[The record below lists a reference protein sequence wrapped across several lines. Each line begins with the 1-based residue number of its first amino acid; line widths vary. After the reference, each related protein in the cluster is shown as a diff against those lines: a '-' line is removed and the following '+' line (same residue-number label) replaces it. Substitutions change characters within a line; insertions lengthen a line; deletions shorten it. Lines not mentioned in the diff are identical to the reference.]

1 MKSPPSCNK
10 HSIACVIGFDFGL
23 RRIGLATGQTITGT
37 ASPLATLEAVN
48 HKPDWKSIETH
59 IRQWKPDALI
69 VGIPYQ
75 PDGEES
81 DITRAARNFS
91 RRLEQRFNL
100 PVYTIDESL
109 SSFEAELQLRQDI
122 KISKHNKHE
131 IDKMAAAIIVQSW
144 LNSQQER

>member
-1 MKSPPSCNK
+1 MRVNAIQS
-10 HSIACVIGFDFGL
+10 VIGFDFGL
-23 RRIGLATGQTITGT
+23 KRIGLATGQTITGT
-37 ASPLATLEAVN
+37 ASPLLTLQAVN
-48 HKPDWKSIETH
+48 QQPDWENIETQ

-75 PDGEES
+75 LDGGES

-91 RRLEQRFNL
+91 RKLEQRFNL

-109 SSFEAELQLRQDI
+109 SSYEAEEQLKQDI

-131 IDKMAAAIIVQSW
+131 IDKIAAAIIVQSW
-144 LNSQQER
+144 LDSQQEC

>member
-1 MKSPPSCNK
+1 MRVNAIRS
-10 HSIACVIGFDFGL
+10 VLGFDFGL
-23 RRIGLATGQTITGT
+23 KRIGLATGQTITGT
-37 ASPLATLEAVN
+37 ASPLVTLQAVDQ
-48 HKPDWKSIETH
+48 KPDWESIETQ
-59 IRQWKPDALI
+59 IMQWKPDALI

-75 PDGEES
+75 PDGGES

-91 RRLEQRFNL
+91 RKLEQRFNL

-109 SSFEAELQLRQDI
+109 SSYEAEEQLSQDI

-144 LNSQQER
+144 LDSQQDR

>member
-1 MKSPPSCNK
+1 MSAVRS
-10 HSIACVIGFDFGL
+10 VIGFDFGL
-23 RRIGLATGQTITGT
+23 KRIGLATGQTVTGT
-37 ASPLATLEAVN
+37 SSPLITLQAVN
-48 HKPDWKSIETH
+48 QQPDWENIATQ

-75 PDGEES
+75 PDGGES

-91 RRLEQRFNL
+91 RKLEQRFNL

-109 SSFEAELQLRQDI
+109 SSYEAEEQLKQDI
-122 KISKHNKHE
+122 KITKHNKHE

-144 LNSQQER
+144 LDSQQDH

>member
-1 MKSPPSCNK
+1 MSDP
-10 HSIACVIGFDFGL
+10 IIRTVLGFDFGL
-23 RRIGLATGQTITGT
+23 KRIGLATGQTITGT
-37 ASPLATLEAVN
+37 ASPLTTLQAVN
-48 HKPDWKSIETH
+48 QQPDWESIETQ

-69 VGIPYQ
+69 VGIPYT
-75 PDGEES
+75 PDGGES

-91 RRLEQRFNL
+91 RKLGQRFSL

-109 SSFEAELQLRQDI
+109 SSHAAEEQLRQNI

-144 LNSQQER
+144 LDSQQDR

>member
-1 MKSPPSCNK
+1 MRANPP
-10 HSIACVIGFDFGL
+10 IRCVIGFDFGL
-23 RRIGLATGQTITGT
+23 KRIGLATGQTITGT
-37 ASPLATLEAVN
+37 ASPLATLQAVN
-48 HKPDWKSIETH
+48 QKPDWDSIDTH

-75 PDGEES
+75 LDGGES

-91 RRLEQRFNL
+91 RKLEQRFKL

-109 SSFEAELQLRQDI
+109 SSNEAEQQLKQDI

-131 IDKMAAAIIVQSW
+131 IDKIAAAIIVQSW
-144 LNSQQER
+144 LDSQQER